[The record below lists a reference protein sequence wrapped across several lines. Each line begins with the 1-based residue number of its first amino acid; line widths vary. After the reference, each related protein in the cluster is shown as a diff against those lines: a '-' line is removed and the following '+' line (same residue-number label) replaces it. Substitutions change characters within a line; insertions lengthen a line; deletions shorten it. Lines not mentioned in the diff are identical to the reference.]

1 MDSALVQCVDDVSV
15 DVRAD
20 DTDILLATRK
30 LLLLQT
36 SHLCSRNEEGEKESQ
51 PHLSLLLGK
60 QKPLQ
65 NHLKSSASMLFP
77 ITVLSSHPLLA
88 EREPRISEG

>member
-36 SHLCSRNEEGEKESQ
+36 SHLCSRNEEGKKRV
-51 PHLSLLLGK
+51 SLIC
-60 QKPLQ
+60 P
-65 NHLKSSASMLFP
+65 FY
-77 ITVLSSHPLLA
+77 
-88 EREPRISEG
+88 

>member
-36 SHLCSRNEEGEKESQ
+36 SHLCSRNEEG
-51 PHLSLLLGK
+51 GK
-60 QKPLQ
+60 RE
-65 NHLKSSASMLFP
+65 SASSVPF
-77 ITVLSSHPLLA
+77 IRKAETFAEPLKVFCFYA
-88 EREPRISEG
+88 IPHNCVI